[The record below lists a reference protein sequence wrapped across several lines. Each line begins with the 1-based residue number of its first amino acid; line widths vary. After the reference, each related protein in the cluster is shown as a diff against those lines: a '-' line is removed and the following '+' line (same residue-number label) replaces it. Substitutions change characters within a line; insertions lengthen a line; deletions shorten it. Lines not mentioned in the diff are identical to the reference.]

1 MSNKISLRRI
11 KSFLSLRRAFPHV
24 IARERSDRSNLN
36 KSGFSLIEL
45 MVAVAILAMVSFGIF
60 QAFSTGFMGMT
71 DAKERTVATNMAQK
85 VMEAIKNNNTI
96 EDEYPSETISGKIFN
111 ITATEQPNTP
121 KDDLTT
127 VTVTVDWLD
136 RKENTKNIELEM
148 IFYNLLAS
156 APAVEVGT
164 IELSSDPISSE
175 VICCDDVF
183 IIATVNDS
191 EGDPVPN
198 GVVISFSVTSGTGVL
213 STETAT
219 TTGGVAQVTLTLID
233 QSFITVEA
241 SSGEISGTIDIDCT
255 SPTFVVKAESY
266 SLTACE
272 ETVITAT
279 VNNFYNTDPIIGKS
293 VDFSTNF
300 GTFIN
305 GSDSIS
311 APTNGSGEATV
322 TLTSNTEGTA
332 SVNATYCGV
341 TEYTGSINFYSPNIA
356 IDATPLYLA
365 ICQTSMITATVT
377 DDNGDPIIGKSVEFS
392 TILGD
397 LSSPSA
403 ITNENGQAIITLTSE
418 TAITTSVDATYCGVT
433 ETTDT
438 ISFTNPDIS
447 VTADPTT
454 ITLGN
459 TSTITATI
467 KDSSENLVAD
477 GTVVTFD
484 IISGTGILSAYSA
497 TTTNGQ
503 TTITLTSDT
512 EDTDTIRV
520 QASYCGFSNSVDI
533 TILQHEYLFTLSSS
547 VDEIEAGSPCVITAT
562 LTDRGIPV
570 QGEIIDF
577 ITDSGTFSTS
587 NNTTNADGQATVDLT
602 FSVAEEGETA
612 TVEGVTTSLS
622 PNIDG
627 TTTVT
632 CIEEIQTSDFK
643 VIHGNSIIP
652 SGSNTLTLTNGN
664 DYTLEPGVTAEDC
677 FVRIVNTRLTGIG
690 RTEDGGNQN
699 LDDFTVQI
707 SNPENILTS
716 FNFERVGSSLNNCRV
731 TWEIIQYIGA
741 EGGAN
746 EIKVRTAVGGLSATN
761 THISVDGPSISNIYD
776 KNKAV
781 IYITGQS
788 GSNTARGEWN
798 ECLFTA
804 EFRTSVSGWIPRFT
818 RGRAIDTGRVSYAVV
833 EFTGSNWENIQ
844 RITFNSCGSTVTIPI
859 PITLSDTTKT
869 FLHCQ
874 YRYVTTANSGLDDC
888 GETVEVFST
897 TQLKSRRKTSTGSSS
912 KYHVVW
918 VIENTQTT
926 GNYMIVE
933 HVSGTRTDNNLP
945 EEHVWSEAINEVRAL
960 DEASI
965 QGETLASKGT
975 GRAYPRGSE
984 GLVITSTTNLNRIQS
999 DMGQDC
1005 DYAHCIVQFPT
1016 EE

>member
-731 TWEIIQYIGA
+731 TWEIIQYIGV

-746 EIKVRTAVGGLSATN
+746 EIKVRTVVGGLSATN
-761 THISVDGPSISNIYD
+761 KNISVDGPSISNIYD

-788 GSNTARGEWN
+788 GSNTGTGEWN

-804 EFRTSVSGWIPRFT
+804 EFRTSGSNWIPRFT

-833 EFTGSNWENIQ
+833 EFTGLNWRDVQ
-844 RITFNSCGSTVTIPI
+844 RVTFNSCGSTINLPVS
-859 PITLSDTTKT
+859 LLDTTKT

-874 YRYVTTANSGLDDC
+874 YTYVKSGNTGLDDC
-888 GETVEVFST
+888 GETVEVLST
-897 TQLKSRRKTSTGSSS
+897 TRLNSRRTTPTDANLKH
-912 KYHVVW
+912 HVAW
-918 VIENTQTT
+918 VIENTQTS
-926 GNYMIVE
+926 GNYMIVQ
-933 HVSGTRTDNNLP
+933 HVSGTRTDNNQP

-960 DEASI
+960 DEASM

-1005 DYAHCIVQFPT
+1005 YYAHCIVQFPT